1 MQTEPAERR
10 RQHGRSRRG
19 GSGPGRAETRGG
31 TQPGAAVSSARS
43 SEEEIARLKE
53 FIAAMQ
59 QEEKLTGDM
68 GGRGERKR
76 EGDEEE
82 GERETER
89 GRHMSRGDGGR
100 RRGGG
105 GGRRAA
111 SEGGTGSEGSG
122 RLRWRVSQLEKE
134 KVELTS
140 GHNKELCRLQAEL
153 TRLRSSVERGKAQR
167 VELQYQL
174 TVSQRDVD
182 QVAKLGRDK
191 QALAERAAELQQ
203 TVQELQKA
211 LDITRKAREEDQHAL
226 QQDVEERDKLIQS
239 FSSENQRLHRLLQD
253 QEEALEEAER
263 RMTEVQKES
272 EKEAE
277 VNRRQANEL
286 KYLMEREEQS
296 RREKEVSDQRVKSL
310 QSSIEA
316 ERAAHLE
323 SKFNS
328 EIIQLRVRDLEAAVA
343 VERSGHQEAQCSL
356 ELLRAQFREVERAY
370 SLERERSG
378 STERAQER
386 LHKEFEQCKSD
397 LSVAL
402 ETERKT
408 TSDLTEQ
415 LEEEKRRHAD
425 THSQLEQVA
434 KRQSDTEETFVSC
447 VTQIRETLQQHGS
460 SGCSPAAKHHGN
472 ESLPAEVLQL
482 LKTTLGVHRHRLEE
496 TDKQVQDLLLASE
509 RLEEE
514 NQSLKRLTSDQSR
527 QIEESQQASVK
538 LQEETARLRQE
549 SSDWS
554 TQSRGLQAELEKERE
569 EREREKE
576 REREE
581 REREREK
588 EREERE
594 KEKEREKEERMAE
607 VQKMTDLYQEE
618 SKVRLSFLYCLY
630 QRLLAG
636 CVLLDQPQS
645 LLGNFTWKELCDVI
659 NEQVDQL
666 TSDLRKANNKIA
678 HLQSVCEQKSACV
691 RELQRSQQCVLS
703 RLEESVRRR
712 EEAWS
717 SQHTHAVTQLQ
728 NELQLCRSQCESL
741 RDHVSS
747 LERHRSSLTSDLS
760 RLQSLLS
767 RGRRES
773 ASFLSA
779 CALLAGALAHTHQ
792 RLQELCEQKRLLSR
806 RLAEREELE
815 EEVRRLAGA
824 LGGEEGGEEEKE
836 ERGRRRR
843 RRRAVRRWRRSVC
856 VVLAVRRW
864 RAFANK
870 TAVLFRL
877 ERGDGGPAVC
887 VCVCGNKATATQKG
901 QDVPSRDKDDD
912 GDEGREGVCARWLRS
927 KRLSSAILSSMS
939 ELQGALA
946 HTGSSPSDVM
956 SAARSGLSR
965 LLDHLLNQSDAA
977 SRLSRSGADEDTLTG
992 RLRLGLNR
1000 LTPPQTNMKALVSSL
1015 QQHFLLFSQRLH
1027 SAEVER
1033 RSLRLEVSN
1042 LKRAGRREKEVPAER
1057 FHSVCSELRQA
1068 LSREQEAQTLIQEQ
1082 SAQLQTL
1089 QLRVNTHSTEQTDTQ
1104 HTLSQTAQCL
1114 SEARR
1119 EVSRKERSLRTLG
1132 KHLSGVQRERK
1143 QLEERLQQ
1151 AEDELRDAARRKD
1164 CLIGYMNAAERS
1176 YKEVR
1181 ESLVQSRHSL
1191 SAQPRPLPLPQE
1203 HLETTGAESIMGAPE
1218 VAACQTLLSTFA
1230 QLYQTCSSRIVRLE
1244 QEVSAHR
1251 SHVTALRSELQDA
1264 CLRDNLAYVPVDEFP
1279 ETPPSADVDAPQPV
1293 PLSDLLK
1300 EPPVSLK
1307 INPAPSSPLHKPTR
1321 TKMKEKKAVKKSRG
1335 HVKSGGRK

>member
-10 RQHGRSRRG
+10 RQPGRSRRG
-19 GSGPGRAETRGG
+19 GSGPGRAEMRGG

-68 GGRGERKR
+68 GGRAERKR

-82 GERETER
+82 GERERER

-105 GGRRAA
+105 GGRRAT
-111 SEGGTGSEGSG
+111 SEGGTGSEESG

-191 QALAERAAELQQ
+191 QALTERAAELQQ

-286 KYLMEREEQS
+286 KYLTEREEQS

-343 VERSGHQEAQCSL
+343 VERSGQQEAQCSL

-370 SLERERSG
+370 GLERERSG

-472 ESLPAEVLQL
+472 ESLSAEVLQL
-482 LKTTLGVHRHRLEE
+482 LKTTLCVYRHRLEE

-569 EREREKE
+569 ERERERE

-581 REREREK
+581 RERERE
-588 EREERE
+588 RES
-594 KEKEREKEERMAE
+594 
-607 VQKMTDLYQEE
+607 Q
-618 SKVRLSFLYCLY
+618 VRLSFLYRLY

-666 TSDLRKANNKIA
+666 TSDLRKANNKIT
-678 HLQSVCEQKSACV
+678 HLQSVCEQKSVCV

-824 LGGEEGGEEEKE
+824 LGGEEGGEEEEKE
-836 ERGRRRR
+836 ERGRR

-901 QDVPSRDKDDD
+901 QDVRSRDKDDD

-927 KRLSSAILSSMS
+927 KRLSSAVLSSMS

-965 LLDHLLNQSDAA
+965 LLDHLLNQDRRDAA
-977 SRLSRSGADEDTLTG
+977 SRLSCSGADEDTLTG

-1042 LKRAGRREKEVPAER
+1042 LKRAGRREREVPAER

-1114 SEARR
+1114 SEARQ

-1181 ESLVQSRHSL
+1181 ESLIQSRHSL

-1203 HLETTGAESIMGAPE
+1203 HLETNGAESIMGAPE

-1279 ETPPSADVDAPQPV
+1279 ETPPPADVDAPRPV

-1321 TKMKEKKAVKKSRG
+1321 TKMKEKKAVKTNRG